1 LIASAIITSMGNNR
15 FFSNGS
21 IASLAALA
29 DQNDLPHRERIA
41 QLRSGDRSQ
50 SHFNDEIG
58 RLLRRCVT

>member
-29 DQNDLPHRERIA
+29 DQK
-41 QLRSGDRSQ
+41 
-50 SHFNDEIG
+50 
-58 RLLRRCVT
+58 